1 MAPISATGFFSRKEI
16 NGRSSRGILA
26 ARFHHFVH
34 LTRYVNLTSKKKI
47 TSNPDFEIREYVSF
61 SEKLAEEKI

>member
-47 TSNPDFEIREYVSF
+47 TSNPDFEIREYVHSPRNT
-61 SEKLAEEKI
+61 AEEKI